1 MKLVDAN
8 VLLYAVD
15 SRSLQ
20 HDTARSWLDAALTGQ
35 ETVLL
40 PWVCLLAF
48 VRLSTHPRIFE
59 RPLSIDR
66 ALDVVDLWLAQRNV
80 IVPEPDSRHSQ
91 RLRELLSSLG
101 RGGNLVNDAHLAS
114 LAVQYGATVV
124 TFDNDFGRFTGLA
137 WEMPSS

>member
-15 SRSLQ
+15 SRSVQ

-59 RPLSIDR
+59 RPLSIGQ
-66 ALDVVDLWLAQRNV
+66 ALDVVDLWLAQRSV

-91 RLRELLSSLG
+91 RLREFLSALG
-101 RGGNLVNDAHLAS
+101 RGGNIVNDAHLAA
-114 LAVQYGATVV
+114 LAVQYGARVV
-124 TFDNDFGRFTGLA
+124 TFDNDFGRFTGVA
-137 WEMPSS
+137 WEVPRS